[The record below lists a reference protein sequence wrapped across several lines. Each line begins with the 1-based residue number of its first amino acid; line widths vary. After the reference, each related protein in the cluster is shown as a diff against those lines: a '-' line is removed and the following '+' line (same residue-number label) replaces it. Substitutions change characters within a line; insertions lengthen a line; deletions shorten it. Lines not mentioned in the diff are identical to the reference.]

1 MPLCVQLPSKS
12 PSLAFAASPSQATQ
26 ATQAKP
32 KSRMDFTEDPF
43 RDYRYEDPFNLADPF
58 ADAPDSTGPLKAS
71 AHLPQEPDSFA
82 AFSPPPV
89 IKIADVN
96 KNSSFAAFETDD
108 FFATSRTFEKNN
120 NDAFGGRQSVPLPT
134 NDPFS
139 KSGRMSV
146 PIQNNNNSN
155 LAAWGGGWND
165 SDDNWATTDGWADTS
180 TTSNTSK
187 SSSQYN
193 TWTTGKTKPA
203 KPAKE
208 AKKEKSPKPLGKK
221 SFTQTLGNL
230 GRHKTNK
237 NLPLPTTPA
246 APTAPSLFPS
256 EEQQLAWAAAEG
268 RRLEEER
275 RQRREEEDQ
284 DLKMAMAL
292 SIRNQ

>member
-12 PSLAFAASPSQATQ
+12 PSLAFAASPSQAIHT
-26 ATQAKP
+26 KL
-32 KSRMDFTEDPF
+32 KRMDFTEDPF

-58 ADAPDSTGPLKAS
+58 ADAPDSTGPAKTP
-71 AHLPQEPDSFA
+71 AHPPREPDSFA
-82 AFSPPPV
+82 AFSPPPI

-96 KNSSFAAFETDD
+96 KNSSFTAFETDD

-146 PIQNNNNSN
+146 PIPQNNNNSGN
-155 LAAWGGGWND
+155 FASWGAGGGWAD
-165 SDDNWATTDGWADTS
+165 SEDNWATTDGWADTS
-180 TTSNTSK
+180 NTSNTSNT
-187 SSSQYN
+187 SSQFN

-203 KPAKE
+203 KSAKE
-208 AKKEKSPKPLGKK
+208 VKKEKSPKPLGK
-221 SFTQTLGNL
+221 SITQTLGNL
-230 GRHKTNK
+230 GRHKKNK

-246 APTAPSLFPS
+246 GPTAPSLFPS